1 MKIFKLY
8 IKTIVS
14 ILFVITFLSTSTAN
28 SLDKFNKADR
38 VSDYFSGI
46 LLLNENQYGKSFNFL
61 KKLDGLEN
69 SHVNY
74 SIKYLYSLVNSGN
87 LKKAFDY
94 SKKLEKK
101 KLENFESQL
110 IIGIFYL
117 KNSNIDLANKYFLK
131 AKKNSP
137 RSILNKYLSSTLY
150 VWSNLADYD
159 LNQATSKL
167 KALDERF
174 ENLKKIQH
182 VFLNCYFNSSNTNN
196 LFEELV
202 SNKKTDFSRY
212 NYFYASTAVNSG
224 KKAKAKEI
232 INSALK
238 LYPRNLLLNQY
249 KIDLKKSKNINNFN
263 CKNKEHVIAEIL
275 YITSNALSSQSI
287 YPLSDFYLN
296 LAKYLNKDFHS
307 YDTLLAENFYKVNN
321 FEEAKKV
328 YINLSKKVKHFSG
341 IL

>member
-94 SKKLEKK
+94 SKKLEKQ

-174 ENLKKIQH
+174 ENLKKIQN

-224 KKAKAKEI
+224 KKQK
-232 INSALK
+232 
-238 LYPRNLLLNQY
+238 Q
-249 KIDLKKSKNINNFN
+249 KKS
-263 CKNKEHVIAEIL
+263 
-275 YITSNALSSQSI
+275 
-287 YPLSDFYLN
+287 
-296 LAKYLNKDFHS
+296 
-307 YDTLLAENFYKVNN
+307 
-321 FEEAKKV
+321 
-328 YINLSKKVKHFSG
+328 
-341 IL
+341 